1 MADPRRNDARPMPED
16 ADLTYRARRDAIE
29 RANAGYLASHGLLP
43 SDGRRAPADAPPT
56 AEHGTDRI
64 RRPR

>member
-1 MADPRRNDARPMPED
+1 MTDPRRNNVRPIPEV
-16 ADLTYRARRDAIE
+16 ANPTYRARRDAIE

-43 SDGRRAPADAPPT
+43 PDGRPAPVDAPPT
-56 AEHGTDRI
+56 AEHGTDRV